1 MDILLI
7 PISFLIDQYCKKRAE
22 IHLSNKSKSIIGNR
36 INLSLVFNEGAF
48 LGFMKKKKSILK
60 LINVM
65 IVIFL
70 GLFYIK
76 SYTKQNKIF
85 NIGMALILGGGISN
99 IYDRIYRKKVV
110 DYFSFSIKPRIYFN
124 LADMF
129 IFLGSFLMVVS

>member
-99 IYDRIYRKKVV
+99 IYDRIYRKKVA
-110 DYFSFSIKPRIYFN
+110 DYFSFSIKPKIYFN

-129 IFLGSFLMVVS
+129 IFLGSFLMVLS

>member
-48 LGFMKKKKSILK
+48 LGFMKKKKGILK

-76 SYTKQNKIF
+76 TYTKQNKIF

-129 IFLGSFLMVVS
+129 IFLGSFLMVLS